1 MSPGLLRVAADLKI
15 DTHPLPS
22 ELPVVVT
29 GLVLLV
35 IIPANVSLPEHDG
48 FHENAD
54 GFAGGGAGASP
65 GMRENFPGQRIEE
78 TDGGLLGF
86 GGVGEM
92 PWCSCHVLTT
102 GLVVALLNLGAPPQ
116 RGLGAPLMIMIFNSI
131 WSLAVSC
138 AGVLSGPAALP
149 WPGLP
154 FFTTLSVLS
163 MLISKHLL
171 V

>member
-1 MSPGLLRVAADLKI
+1 MVATGLLRVAADLKI

-35 IIPANVSLPEHDG
+35 IIPANVSLPGEHDN
-48 FHENAD
+48 HEHAN
-54 GFAGGGAGASP
+54 GVGGASTAAQRGDPGGQGSGAA
-65 GMRENFPGQRIEE
+65 G
-78 TDGGLLGF
+78 GGLLGL
-86 GGVGEM
+86 GDVSEM

-102 GLVVALLNLGAPPQ
+102 SLVVALLNLGAPPV
-116 RGLGAPLMIMIFNSI
+116 RGLGAPLMVMIFNSV

-138 AGVLSGPAALP
+138 AGVLSGPTALP

-163 MLISKHLL
+163 LLISKHLL